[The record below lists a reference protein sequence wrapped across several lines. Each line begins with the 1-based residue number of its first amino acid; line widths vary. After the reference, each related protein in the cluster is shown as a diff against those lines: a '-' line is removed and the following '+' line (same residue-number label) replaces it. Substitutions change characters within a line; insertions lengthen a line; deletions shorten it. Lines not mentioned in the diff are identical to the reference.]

1 MPEILKLLPSVSVSI
16 LLPLLSFTKN
26 LPLLSFPIVYFI
38 SLAVASF
45 GSFIVTVSLSP
56 LTAFLGSFIVTVV
69 LLISPSLPLFLV
81 LACSLLILLAP
92 LASSNLT
99 SGFFTYSKLAE
110 TSGSFIS
117 VCLSGFMFVILA
129 LIVVSCPCLRSNP
142 GTLNEY

>member
-16 LLPLLSFTKN
+16 LLPSLSFTKN

-69 LLISPSLPLFLV
+69 LLRSSLLI
-81 LACSLLILLAP
+81 ACSLVIVLAP
-92 LASSNLT
+92 SASSKIT
-99 SGFFTYSKLAE
+99 SGFFTCSKLAD
-110 TSGSFIS
+110 TSGSFID
-117 VCLSGFMFVILA
+117 VCLFGFKFVTLA
-129 LIVVSCPCLRSNP
+129 LIVVSSPCFSWIP
-142 GTLNEY
+142 ETLMIY